1 MPGGVD
7 TLPHFSSLVLDTAS
21 MYLDASLD
29 HWQRQQQKA
38 IDASCLQSQV
48 THILNQGRQQ
58 ETQSGDDTLAQIQ
71 YLLSD
76 GFGVKRSEIQC
87 EIHNEFVIATLPK
100 IYQDSWTFNAARIKR
115 QFRVK
120 EVIQEVLVVMPRR
133 RGKTY
138 STAMYA
144 AACLLAIPS
153 CSCIIF
159 STGERTARLL
169 MEVIRNMFEAAF
181 NNGALNRDDYR
192 IETDNKECLEFYGP
206 DGTKRTLMCLP
217 GSVRVS
223 LHENNNTPHRF
234 FVSLRKQTCKKAVIY
249 CANACVA
256 QWCANFLNSFF
267 IIWRTI
273 ALRAKLFFQNQ
284 S

>member
-7 TLPHFSSLVLDTAS
+7 HVPEFSQLVLDTAS
-21 MYLDASLD
+21 MYLDGSLG
-29 HWQRQQQKA
+29 HWERQLQKQ
-38 IDASCLQSQV
+38 IESNRLQSHV
-48 THILNQGRQQ
+48 TRIISEGRQQ

-71 YLLSD
+71 FLLNE

-100 IYQDSWTFNAARIKR
+100 IYQDSWTFNSARIKR

-144 AACLLAIPS
+144 AACLLAIPN

-169 MEVIRNMFEAAF
+169 MDVIRNMFEAAF

-223 LHENNNTPHRF
+223 YFYF
-234 FVSLRKQTCKKAVIY
+234 FS
-249 CANACVA
+249 ND
-256 QWCANFLNSFF
+256 
-267 IIWRTI
+267 
-273 ALRAKLFFQNQ
+273 
-284 S
+284 

>member
-7 TLPHFSSLVLDTAS
+7 IPDYHALVLDTAS
-21 MYLDASLD
+21 MYLDASLE
-29 HWQRQQQKA
+29 HWNRQLAKH
-38 IDASCLQSQV
+38 IDSTRLQSQV
-48 THILNQGRQQ
+48 TRILNDGRQQ
-58 ETQSGDDTLAQIQ
+58 ETRSGDDTLEQIQ
-71 YLLSD
+71 FLLNE

-100 IYQDSWTFNAARIKR
+100 IYQDSWTFNSARIKR

-144 AACLLAIPS
+144 AACLLAIPN

-181 NNGALNRDDYR
+181 NNGALNRDDFR

-223 LHENNNTPHRF
+223 
-234 FVSLRKQTCKKAVIY
+234 C
-249 CANACVA
+249 
-256 QWCANFLNSFF
+256 
-267 IIWRTI
+267 
-273 ALRAKLFFQNQ
+273 LFFFYCLMVGEEREKKKRKKKR
-284 S
+284 

>member
-1 MPGGVD
+1 MPGGDVPSYH
-7 TLPHFSSLVLDTAS
+7 TLVLDTAS

-29 HWQRQQQKA
+29 HWNRQLAKEV
-38 IDASCLQSQV
+38 DASRLKSYV
-48 THILNQGRQQ
+48 SSVLAEGRQQ
-58 ETQSGDDTLAQIQ
+58 ETRSGDETLDQIQ
-71 YLLSD
+71 FLLNE

-87 EIHNEFVIATLPK
+87 EIHQEFVIATLPK
-100 IYQDSWTFNAARIKR
+100 IYQDSWTVNAARIKH

-144 AACLLAIPS
+144 AACLLAIS
-153 CSCIIF
+153 NCSCIIF

-181 NNGALNRDDYR
+181 NNGALNRDDFR

-223 LHENNNTPHRF
+223 CFYYFLWVRERERR
-234 FVSLRKQTCKKAVIY
+234 VCVKQPMP
-249 CANACVA
+249 VA
-256 QWCANFLNSFF
+256 
-267 IIWRTI
+267 T
-273 ALRAKLFFQNQ
+273 
-284 S
+284 